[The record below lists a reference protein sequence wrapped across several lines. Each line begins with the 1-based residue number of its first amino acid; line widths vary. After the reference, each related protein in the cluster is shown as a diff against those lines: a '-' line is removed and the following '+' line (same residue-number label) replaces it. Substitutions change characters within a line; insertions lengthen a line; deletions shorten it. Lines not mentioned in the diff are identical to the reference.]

1 MGKIDS
7 ETEYKGRYTLYII
20 EGSREPHAD
29 YLGEFIISSL
39 LPSGAS
45 HLTTH
50 AIQLHS
56 LENDIRGFYLNKPLE
71 HCLRYDRIFHWVRD
85 CFSVSY

>member
-7 ETEYKGRYTLYII
+7 ETEYKGRYTRII
-20 EGSREPHAD
+20 EGTREPHAD

-39 LPSGAS
+39 FPSGAS

-50 AIQLHS
+50 AIQMHS
-56 LENDIRGFYLNKPLE
+56 LENDIWGFYLNNPFE
-71 HCLRYDRIFHWVRD
+71 HCLRDGRVFHWERD
-85 CFSVSY
+85 CFSISY